1 MDNRKQQ
8 INEFFNQYSD
18 IFNNAI
24 KVAAPDIEQT
34 AGLYSDCFIGANPL
48 GVQCGKNDKELRDFL
63 LKGYGFYKEI
73 GITSMDIVSKE
84 ITILDEFHTMTK
96 VRWKSHFIKRY
107 NSKGSIE
114 FENIYFT
121 QTKENQHKVFAW
133 ITGNEQAALKE
144 YGLI

>member
-1 MDNRKQQ
+1 MGDRKQQ
-8 INEFFNQYSD
+8 IDDFFNQYSD

-24 KVAAPDIEQT
+24 SGYDHDIEQT
-34 AGLYSDCFIGANPL
+34 AELYSDCFIGANPL

-63 LKGYGFYKEI
+63 LNGYEFYKKL
-73 GITSMDIVSKE
+73 GTTSMDIVSKE

-96 VRWKSHFIKRY
+96 VWWKSNFIKQDS
-107 NSKGSIE
+107 SKVSIE

-121 QTKENQHKVFAW
+121 QTKDNQHKVFAW
-133 ITGNEQAALKE
+133 ITGNEQAVLKE